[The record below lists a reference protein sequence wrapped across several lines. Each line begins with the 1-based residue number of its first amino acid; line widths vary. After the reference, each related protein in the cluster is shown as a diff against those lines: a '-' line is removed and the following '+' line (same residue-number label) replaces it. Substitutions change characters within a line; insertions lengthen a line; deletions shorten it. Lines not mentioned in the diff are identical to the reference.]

1 MADATPKPFVDKVKS
16 RKLLAF
22 LFVVVAN
29 MINGYLGTPIDHE
42 TMGQVNELA
51 IYYIGG
57 QAAVDAVAPW
67 MASLG
72 RFGSQSGEAVAEA
85 REKAKAEK
93 EAEAEDGADGERT

>member
-1 MADATPKPFVDKVKS
+1 MADSSPKPFVDKVKS

-22 LFVVVAN
+22 VFVVVAN

-42 TMGQVNELA
+42 TMAQVNELA

-67 MASLG
+67 MGSLG
-72 RFGSQSGEAVAEA
+72 KFGNQSGSAVAEA
-85 REKAKAEK
+85 REEAKAE
-93 EAEAEDGADGERT
+93 EGAHGDGA